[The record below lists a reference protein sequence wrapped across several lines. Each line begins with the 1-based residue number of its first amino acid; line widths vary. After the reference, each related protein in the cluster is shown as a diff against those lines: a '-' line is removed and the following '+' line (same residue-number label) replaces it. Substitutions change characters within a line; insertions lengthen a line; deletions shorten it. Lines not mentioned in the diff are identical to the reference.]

1 MLGRR
6 IVYVILESWKVR
18 DVAVAMVLKSL
29 ISSSTSVETL
39 TMSLFCIVVTTALT
53 GLAYEKDAETS
64 DLL

>member
-39 TMSLFCIVVTTALT
+39 TMSLFCIVVTTALI

>member
-39 TMSLFCIVVTTALT
+39 TMSLFYIVVTTALI

-64 DLL
+64 DHL

>member
-39 TMSLFCIVVTTALT
+39 TMSLFCIVATTALI